1 MKLFSNE
8 IVFRGHPDKMCDQ
21 IVGAILDECLKKDPD
36 SRVGLECSIKDSNIW
51 VFGEVT
57 SKAIIN
63 YKSIIKGVLKDIG
76 YNEKFKIKLDI
87 SQQSSNISQGVDV
100 GGAGDQ
106 GMMFG
111 YACNDNTRYL
121 PTAQVILQN
130 FAFMYS
136 QMVLKEPQT
145 YRPDGKAQ
153 ITGYYDKDNKLIKI
167 KDFVVSYCNA
177 EKERNRTDLVL
188 KNLILSLCKL
198 HNVEV
203 ENFLFNPTGKF
214 ELGGPW
220 TDSGLTGRKIV
231 VDSYEGFAPVGGGSL
246 NGKDPSKVDVSG
258 AYKARELAVRF
269 LKDHNLKWCQVQLSY
284 AIGIAEPLAI
294 YIDSDKGEID
304 VPRNLYAECT
314 PTRMIKDLKLKEI
327 DYYRQAEFGHFY
339 H

>member
-198 HNVEV
+198 YNVEV
-203 ENFLFNPTGKF
+203 ENFLFN
-214 ELGGPW
+214 
-220 TDSGLTGRKIV
+220 
-231 VDSYEGFAPVGGGSL
+231 
-246 NGKDPSKVDVSG
+246 
-258 AYKARELAVRF
+258 
-269 LKDHNLKWCQVQLSY
+269 
-284 AIGIAEPLAI
+284 
-294 YIDSDKGEID
+294 
-304 VPRNLYAECT
+304 
-314 PTRMIKDLKLKEI
+314 
-327 DYYRQAEFGHFY
+327 
-339 H
+339 

>member
-36 SRVGLECSIKDSNIW
+36 SRVGLECSIKDNNIW

-214 ELGGPW
+214 ELGGSW

>member
-36 SRVGLECSIKDSNIW
+36 SRVGLECSIKDNNIW

-198 HNVEV
+198 YNVEV

-231 VDSYEGFAPVGGGSL
+231 VDSYEGFAHVGGGSL

>member
-198 HNVEV
+198 YNVEV

-258 AYKARELAVRF
+258 TYKARELAVRF